1 MYFNV
6 YLSSNFLY
14 SKKEIDVIESIVEA
28 SLKLV
33 WEGDL
38 SKKFD
43 LIKLIKSSIVSEL
56 NFTSPSIS

>member
-6 YLSSNFLY
+6 YLSSNVLY
-14 SKKEIDVIESIVEA
+14 FKKEIDVIESIVEA